1 MGWIFNFVHERIS
14 ENMLE
19 RVEKNFSKSDKSFK
33 RPTNFVSRKFTNL
46 ITLETKHNLDVKNIL
61 NYWLVGAGW
70 ICWFWAAASLP
81 GLVFLATPPQ
91 IPIHFP
97 LFTFFHCDCVLIF
110 HWDDWDLL
118 LFNSTEAVFRVWET
132 FHLKKKRN
140 QKHNTQL
147 FKWNC
152 IFIYNNNS
160 NSNSKILCEN

>member
-97 LFTFFHCDCVLIF
+97 LFTFFSLWLCFDFSLRWLGPFVAQF
-110 HWDDWDLL
+110 HGSSIPCLGDVP
-118 LFNSTEAVFRVWET
+118 F
-132 FHLKKKRN
+132 KKR
-140 QKHNTQL
+140 KKSET
-147 FKWNC
+147 
-152 IFIYNNNS
+152 
-160 NSNSKILCEN
+160 

>member
-1 MGWIFNFVHERIS
+1 M
-14 ENMLE
+14 
-19 RVEKNFSKSDKSFK
+19 
-33 RPTNFVSRKFTNL
+33 
-46 ITLETKHNLDVKNIL
+46 KNIL
-61 NYWLVGAGW
+61 NYWLVGAEW

-132 FHLKKKRN
+132 FHLKKERN

-152 IFIYNNNS
+152 IYIYLYIITTATATARFCV
-160 NSNSKILCEN
+160 KISWGLDSLIEDPHSIKKWFLDFTIPKKTCFLLSLK